1 MVVFQALTWESR
13 DTDDEHMISIF
24 GKTEDGK
31 SVCLTTAFTPYFF
44 VKLPE
49 NINTPKIRRIYEII
63 DQQCKD
69 SLVAYTVVKS
79 KDVWGFQNN
88 QEFPF
93 MKISFKHL
101 QARRLVDS
109 FLRKPLDRTP
119 ELFDIFGVRNVKV
132 YESNLDPVLRLMHRT
147 GIQSTGW
154 LDTGDKCI
162 RSHLANVDMDLF
174 SNDWTTLKP
183 VARDDIAP
191 FVVASVDIECYSK
204 SRKFPDANN
213 TDDVCF
219 QIAISLCKFGSD
231 EPYDKTCL
239 CYKKTDSNLE
249 GCNILSYPT
258 EKEMLEAF
266 QKYLHQKDVDIITG
280 WNIFGFDMEYIYK
293 RAQINRCH
301 YDFFNLGKLKDT
313 ESELTIKKLSS
324 SALGDN
330 LLKLLPMSGR
340 FIFDLFHEIKKG
352 YKLDS
357 YKLDNVSKLYLG
369 DQKID
374 MTPKEM
380 FFRYEEEDPVK
391 LREVAEYCIKDTL
404 LPHRLMKKLCT
415 LLNLVEMAK
424 ATWVPVPFLVER
436 GQQIK
441 VFSQL
446 TKKAR
451 ELGFMVPTIRYG
463 AIPEEPYEGA
473 TVLEAQKGA
482 YYTPITALD
491 FESLYPSIM
500 MAHNLCYSSYVM
512 DEKRY
517 GNVPGIT
524 YETFKIADRTYKFAQ
539 DVPSLLPAILLELK
553 QFRKQA
559 KKDMAAATG
568 FMKEVYNG
576 KQLAYKISMNS
587 VYGFTGAG
595 KGILPCVPIAS
606 TTTSKG
612 RAMIEETKN
621 YVEKHFPGSKVR
633 YGDSVTPDTPLLIRQ
648 NGEVKTTRIDSL
660 VDVYELRDDGKE
672 IAEIDAEVWTE
683 SGFTPIQQI
692 VRHKTTKN
700 IHRVL
705 THTGVVDVTEDHS
718 LLLKNK
724 EMIKPSE
731 VCLGTELLHGNSV
744 EAFGE
749 SDTSV
754 TPEEAK
760 VMGFFFGDGSCGHY
774 DGKYTWALN
783 NSNMKYLEE
792 MKSLCPFETRV
803 YDTIESS
810 GVYKL
815 NAVGD
820 VKSIST
826 KYRSLFYNQHKE
838 KVVPPCILGAPLSVV
853 KSFWEGYYM
862 ADGDKDVHGYTR
874 MDIKGKEGSM
884 GMYII
889 GRRLGYNVSVNTRSD
904 KPDVFRQT
912 WTTSSQRKNP
922 IAIKKLELVGETNG
936 YVYDLTTGSHHFHV
950 GPGELVVHN
959 TDSVM
964 VEFDVGDRKGE
975 EAIAY
980 SWEVG
985 ERAAEECS
993 ALFKKPNNLE
1003 LEKVYWPYFLYSK
1016 KRYAAKLWTKGKDDK
1031 MHMDYIDVKGLQLVR
1046 RDNTPHVR
1054 EVCKEL
1060 LDVVLTSSDPGPPKE
1075 LAKERAIELLSGDV
1089 PNEKL
1094 VLSQSLADTYK
1105 VAGKNVSVTSS
1116 ESVNINQSHVQ
1127 VVTKMRQRK
1136 PGSEPQSGDRVPYLL
1151 TKTENA
1157 KAKAYEKAEDPK
1169 YVEEHGVPVDYHY
1182 YFLNKFLN
1190 PVCDLLDPLYENVK
1204 EEIFG
1209 EIINQHKP
1217 PKPKREPALSTMKK
1231 DDLIAECKRRGLEET
1246 GTLVV
1251 LRARLKEARQGSV
1264 EDIFKN
1270 YELKQSKDES
1280 SREDY
1285 ADS

>member
-1 MVVFQALTWESR
+1 MYTQTKMVVFQALTWEAR
-13 DTDDEHMISIF
+13 DSEEGDEHLISIF

-31 SVCLTTAFTPYFF
+31 SVCVTTGFDPYFF
-44 VKLPE
+44 VKLPSG
-49 NINTPKIRRIYEII
+49 TS
-63 DQQCKD
+63 QQQVQLLYNQLNKLRPNHVTSY
-69 SLVAYTVVKS
+69 SLTEQ

-88 QEFPF
+88 EKFAF
-93 MKISFKHL
+93 MRLNFKTL
-101 QARRLVDS
+101 AARRKVNS
-109 FLRKPLDRTP
+109 
-119 ELFDIFGVRNVKV
+119 LFMYNDEFKKYHV
-132 YESNLDPVLRLMHRT
+132 YESNIDPVLRLMHRT
-147 GIQSTGW
+147 GIQSSGW
-154 LDTGDKCI
+154 IDTGSKCI
-162 RSHLANVDMDLF
+162 RSYLARTDIDLF
-174 SNDWTTLKP
+174 CNDWQTLTP
-183 VARDDIAP
+183 VDKNETEP
-191 FVVASVDIECYSK
+191 FVVASLDIESN
-204 SRKFPDANN
+204 SSTGKFPNALVSGDA
-213 TDDVCF
+213 CF
-219 QIAISLCKFGSD
+219 QIAISLCTFGSD

-239 CYKKTDSNLE
+239 CYKNTDPHLD
-249 GCNILSYPT
+249 GANIISFNT
-258 EKEMLEAF
+258 EREMLHAF
-266 QKYLHQKDVDIITG
+266 QKYLHEKNVDIITG
-280 WNIFGFDMEYIYK
+280 WNIFGFDMEYIYQ
-293 RAQINRCH
+293 RAQMVGCDPEF
-301 YDFFNLGKLKDT
+301 YELGRLKDH
-313 ESELTIKKLSS
+313 ECKMVYKKLSS

-330 LLKLLPMSGR
+330 ELKLLPMPGR
-340 FIFDLFHEIKKG
+340 FIFDLFHEVKKG

-374 MTPKEM
+374 MPPKEM
-380 FFRYEEEDPVK
+380 FARYKEEDPVK

-404 LPHRLMKKLCT
+404 LPHRLVKHLCT

-491 FESLYPSIM
+491 FEALYPSIM

-517 GNVPGIT
+517 GAVPGIT
-524 YETFKIADRTYKFAQ
+524 YETFNIGDRTYKFAQ
-539 DVPSLLPAILLELK
+539 DVPSLLPAILAELK

-559 KKDMAAATG
+559 KRDMANATG

-612 RAMIEETKN
+612 RSMIEETKN
-621 YVEKHFPGSKVR
+621 YVEANFPGAKVR
-633 YGDSVTPDTPLLIRQ
+633 YGDSVTPDTPLLIRV

-660 VDVYELRDDGKE
+660 VDLYEVRDDGKE

-683 SGFTPIQQI
+683 CGFTPIKQI

-705 THTGVVDVTEDHS
+705 THTGIVDVTEDHS

-731 VCLGTELLHGNSV
+731 VCLGTELLHGNSL

-749 SDTSV
+749 THTDV

-792 MKSLCPFETRV
+792 MSELCPFETRV
-803 YDTIESS
+803 YDTIQSS

-820 VKSIST
+820 VKSISVR
-826 KYRSLFYNQHKE
+826 YRSLFYNEHKE
-838 KVVPPCILGAPLSVV
+838 KVVPPCILGAPLHIVQ
-853 KSFWEGYYM
+853 SFWDGYYM

-884 GMYII
+884 GMYIL
-889 GRRLGYNVSVNTRSD
+889 GRRLGYNVSMNTRTD
-904 KPDVFRQT
+904 KPDIFRQT

-922 IAIKKLELVGETNG
+922 IAIKKLELLGETEG

-950 GPGELVVHN
+950 GPGDMVVHN

-1016 KRYAAKLWTKGKDDK
+1016 KRYAAKLWTKGKDGK
-1031 MHMDYIDVKGLQLVR
+1031 MHMDYIDIKGLQVVR

-1089 PNEKL
+1089 PNDKL
-1094 VLSQSLADTYK
+1094 VLSQSLSDTYK

-1127 VVTKMRQRK
+1127 VVNKMRQRK

-1151 TKTENA
+1151 TKTEDP
-1157 KAKAYEKAEDPK
+1157 KAKAFEKSEDPK
-1169 YVEEHGVPVDYHY
+1169 YVEENNIPVDYHY
-1182 YFLNKFLN
+1182 YFENKFLN
-1190 PVCDLLDPLYENVK
+1190 PVCDLLDPLYENTK
-1204 EEIFG
+1204 QEIFG
-1209 EIINQHKP
+1209 DIIAEHKP
-1217 PKPKREPALSTMKK
+1217 QKKKTGPALSTMKREQLIEECQK
-1231 DDLIAECKRRGLEET
+1231 NNLDDTGKVAELRDRIKAFRQRQNSVDDL
-1246 GTLVV
+1246 
-1251 LRARLKEARQGSV
+1251 
-1264 EDIFKN
+1264 FKN
-1270 YELKQSKDES
+1270 YEQSMSKDE
-1280 SREDY
+1280 
-1285 ADS
+1285 

>member
-1 MVVFQALTWESR
+1 MVLFQALTWEAR
-13 DTDDEHMISIF
+13 DTDEEHLISIF
-24 GKTEDGK
+24 GKAEGGK
-31 SVCLTTAFTPYFF
+31 SVCLTTSFTPYFF
-44 VKLPE
+44 IKLPR
-49 NINTPKIRRIYEII
+49 NIDTQKMQRIYNILDEG
-63 DQQCKD
+63 CRD
-69 SLVAYTVVKS
+69 SLIAYSVMKS

-88 QEFPF
+88 EEFTF
-93 MKISFKHL
+93 MKLNFKNL

-109 FLRKPLDRTP
+109 FLRRPLDRSP
-119 ELFDIFGVRNVKV
+119 DLFEIFGVRNVKV

-162 RSHLANVDMDLF
+162 RSHLAQVDIDLF
-174 SNDWTTLKP
+174 CNDWTTLRP
-183 VARDDIAP
+183 VVRDDIAP
-191 FVVASVDIECYSK
+191 FVVASVDIECNS
-204 SRKFPDANN
+204 STGKFPDANIPG
-213 TDDVCF
+213 DACF

-231 EPYDKTCL
+231 VPYDKTCL

-249 GCNILSYPT
+249 GCDIRSYAT
-258 EKEMLEAF
+258 EREMLEAF
-266 QKYLHQKDVDIITG
+266 QKYLHNKDVDIITG

-293 RAQINRCH
+293 RAQINQCH
-301 YDFFNLGKLKDT
+301 YDFYNLGKLKDT
-313 ESELTIKKLSS
+313 DSELVIKKLSS

-330 LLKLLPMSGR
+330 TLKLLPMSGR
-340 FIFDLFHEIKKG
+340 FIFDLFHEVKKG

-380 FFRYEEEDPVK
+380 FARYREEDPVK

-404 LPHRLMKKLCT
+404 LPHRLMKKLCI

-463 AIPEEPYEGA
+463 SLPEEPYEGA
-473 TVLEAQKGA
+473 TVLDAQKGA

-491 FESLYPSIM
+491 FEALYPSIM

-512 DEKRY
+512 DEKKY
-517 GNVPGIT
+517 GNVPGVT
-524 YETFKIADRTYKFAQ
+524 YETFNIGDRTYKFAQ
-539 DVPSLLPAILLELK
+539 DVPSLLPSILMELK

-559 KKDMAAATG
+559 KRDMASATG

-612 RAMIEETKN
+612 RSMIEDTKT
-621 YVEKHFPGSKVR
+621 YVEANFPGAKVR
-633 YGDSVTPDTPLLIRQ
+633 YGD
-648 NGEVKTTRIDSL
+648 
-660 VDVYELRDDGKE
+660 
-672 IAEIDAEVWTE
+672 
-683 SGFTPIQQI
+683 
-692 VRHKTTKN
+692 
-700 IHRVL
+700 
-705 THTGVVDVTEDHS
+705 
-718 LLLKNK
+718 
-724 EMIKPSE
+724 
-731 VCLGTELLHGNSV
+731 
-744 EAFGE
+744 
-749 SDTSV
+749 
-754 TPEEAK
+754 
-760 VMGFFFGDGSCGHY
+760 
-774 DGKYTWALN
+774 
-783 NSNMKYLEE
+783 
-792 MKSLCPFETRV
+792 
-803 YDTIESS
+803 
-810 GVYKL
+810 
-815 NAVGD
+815 
-820 VKSIST
+820 
-826 KYRSLFYNQHKE
+826 
-838 KVVPPCILGAPLSVV
+838 
-853 KSFWEGYYM
+853 
-862 ADGDKDVHGYTR
+862 
-874 MDIKGKEGSM
+874 
-884 GMYII
+884 
-889 GRRLGYNVSVNTRSD
+889 
-904 KPDVFRQT
+904 
-912 WTTSSQRKNP
+912 
-922 IAIKKLELVGETNG
+922 
-936 YVYDLTTGSHHFHV
+936 
-950 GPGELVVHN
+950 

-964 VEFDVGDRKGE
+964 VEFDVGDRTGE
-975 EAIAY
+975 DAVAY

-1046 RDNTPHVR
+1046 RDNTPHMR

-1060 LDVVLTSSDPGPPKE
+1060 LDVILTSSDPGPPKE
-1075 LAKERAIELLSGDV
+1075 LAKERAIELLSGDIS
-1089 PNEKL
+1089 NQKL
-1094 VLSQSLADTYK
+1094 ILSQGLSDSYK
-1105 VAGKNVSVTSS
+1105 VGGKSVSITSP

-1127 VVTKMRQRK
+1127 VVVKMRDRK
-1136 PGSEPQSGDRVPYLL
+1136 PGSEPQSGDRVPYIL
-1151 TKTENA
+1151 TKTENS
-1157 KAKAYEKAEDPK
+1157 KAKAFEKAEDPQ
-1169 YVEEHGVPVDYHY
+1169 YVEENGIPVDYHY

-1204 EEIFG
+1204 EDIFG

-1231 DDLIAECKRRGLEET
+1231 EELITECGRLGLEET
-1246 GTLVV
+1246 GTLVI
-1251 LRARLKEARQGSV
+1251 LRARLKEARIKKEESI
-1264 EDIFKN
+1264 EDLFKN
-1270 YELKQSKDES
+1270 YNPIDSKDEPI
-1280 SREDY
+1280 
-1285 ADS
+1285 

>member
-1 MVVFQALTWESR
+1 MVAFQALTWESR

-24 GKTEDGK
+24 GKTEEGK

-44 VKLPE
+44 IKLPP
-49 NINTPKIRRIYEII
+49 NIDTAKIRRIYNILDE
-63 DQQCKD
+63 QCKD
-69 SLVAYTVVKS
+69 SLVGYSVTKS

-88 QEFPF
+88 EEFPF
-93 MKISFKHL
+93 MKINFKNL
-101 QARRLVDS
+101 QARRLTDS
-109 FLRKPLDRTP
+109 FLRRPLDRTP
-119 ELFDIFGVRNVKV
+119 ELFNIFGVRNVKV

-154 LDTGDKCI
+154 LETGDKCI

-174 SNDWTTLKP
+174 CNDWTTLKP
-183 VARDDIAP
+183 VARDDVAP
-191 FVVASVDIECYSK
+191 FVVASVDIECNS
-204 SRKFPDANN
+204 STGKFPDANIPG
-213 TDDVCF
+213 DACF

-239 CYKKTDSNLE
+239 CYKQTDPNLE
-249 GCNILSYPT
+249 GSNILSFST

-266 QKYLHQKDVDIITG
+266 HKYLHKKDVDVITG

-293 RAQINRCH
+293 RAQINGCH
-301 YDFFNLGKLKDT
+301 YSFFNLGKLKDT
-313 ESELTIKKLSS
+313 ESELVIKKLSS

-340 FIFDLFHEIKKG
+340 FIFDMFHEIKKG

-374 MTPKEM
+374 MAPKEM
-380 FFRYEEEDPVK
+380 FARYREEDPVK

-404 LPHRLMKKLCT
+404 LPHKLMKKLCT

-424 ATWVPVPFLVER
+424 ATWVPANFLVER

-473 TVLEAQKGA
+473 TVLDAQKGA

-491 FESLYPSIM
+491 FEALYPSIM

-512 DEKRY
+512 DEKKY

-524 YETFKIADRTYKFAQ
+524 YETFRVADRTYKFAQ
-539 DVPSLLPAILLELK
+539 DVPSLLPSILLELK

-559 KKDMAAATG
+559 KRDMANATG

-606 TTTSKG
+606 TTTCKG
-612 RAMIEETKN
+612 RSMIEETKN
-621 YVEKHFPGSKVR
+621 YVEANFPGAKVR
-633 YGDSVTPDTPLLIRQ
+633 YGD
-648 NGEVKTTRIDSL
+648 
-660 VDVYELRDDGKE
+660 
-672 IAEIDAEVWTE
+672 
-683 SGFTPIQQI
+683 
-692 VRHKTTKN
+692 
-700 IHRVL
+700 
-705 THTGVVDVTEDHS
+705 
-718 LLLKNK
+718 
-724 EMIKPSE
+724 
-731 VCLGTELLHGNSV
+731 
-744 EAFGE
+744 
-749 SDTSV
+749 
-754 TPEEAK
+754 
-760 VMGFFFGDGSCGHY
+760 
-774 DGKYTWALN
+774 
-783 NSNMKYLEE
+783 
-792 MKSLCPFETRV
+792 
-803 YDTIESS
+803 
-810 GVYKL
+810 
-815 NAVGD
+815 
-820 VKSIST
+820 
-826 KYRSLFYNQHKE
+826 
-838 KVVPPCILGAPLSVV
+838 
-853 KSFWEGYYM
+853 
-862 ADGDKDVHGYTR
+862 
-874 MDIKGKEGSM
+874 
-884 GMYII
+884 
-889 GRRLGYNVSVNTRSD
+889 
-904 KPDVFRQT
+904 
-912 WTTSSQRKNP
+912 
-922 IAIKKLELVGETNG
+922 
-936 YVYDLTTGSHHFHV
+936 
-950 GPGELVVHN
+950 

-964 VEFDVGDRKGE
+964 VEFDVGDRTGE
-975 EAIAY
+975 DAIAY

-1016 KRYAAKLWTKGKDDK
+1016 KRYAAKLWTTGKDDK
-1031 MHMDYIDVKGLQLVR
+1031 MHMDYIDIKGLQVVR

-1094 VLSQSLADTYK
+1094 ILSQGLSDTYK
-1105 VAGKNVSVTSS
+1105 VGGKNVSVTSS

-1151 TKTENA
+1151 TKTENP

-1169 YVEEHGVPVDYHY
+1169 YVEEHGVHVDYHY
-1182 YFLNKFLN
+1182 YFVNKFLN

-1217 PKPKREPALSTMKK
+1217 VKPPKLPSLSGMKK
-1231 DDLIAECKRRGLEET
+1231 DELIAECKRLGLEEV
-1246 GTLVV
+1246 GTLPI
-1251 LRARLKEARQGSV
+1251 LRGRLKDARMKKEESV
-1264 EDIFKN
+1264 EDLFKN
-1270 YELKQSKDES
+1270 YELTQSKNEPQ
-1280 SREDY
+1280 
-1285 ADS
+1285 

>member
-1 MVVFQALTWESR
+1 MVLFQALTWEAR
-13 DTDDEHMISIF
+13 DTEEEHLISIF
-24 GKTEDGK
+24 GKAEDGK
-31 SVCLTTAFTPYFF
+31 SVCLTTSFTPYFF
-44 VKLPE
+44 IKLPR
-49 NINTPKIRRIYEII
+49 NIGTQKIQRIYNIL
-63 DQQCKD
+63 DDGCKD
-69 SLVAYTVVKS
+69 SLIAYSVMKS

-88 QEFPF
+88 EEFTF
-93 MKISFKHL
+93 MKINCKNL

-109 FLRKPLDRTP
+109 FLRRPLDRTP
-119 ELFDIFGVRNVKV
+119 ELFEIFGVRNVKV
-132 YESNLDPVLRLMHRT
+132 YEANLDPVLRLMHRT

-162 RSHLANVDMDLF
+162 RSHLAHVDIDLF
-174 SNDWTTLKP
+174 CNDWTTLKP

-191 FVVASVDIECYSK
+191 FVVASVDIECNS
-204 SRKFPDANN
+204 STGKFPDANIPG
-213 TDDVCF
+213 DACF

-231 EPYDKTCL
+231 VPYDKTCL

-249 GCNILSYPT
+249 GCDIRSYVT
-258 EKEMLEAF
+258 EREMIEAF
-266 QKYLHQKDVDIITG
+266 QKYLHKKDVDIITG

-301 YDFFNLGKLKDT
+301 YDFYNLGKLKDT
-313 ESELTIKKLSS
+313 ESELVIKKLSS

-330 LLKLLPMSGR
+330 TLKLLPMSGR
-340 FIFDLFHEIKKG
+340 FIFDLFHEVKKG

-374 MTPKEM
+374 MAPKEM
-380 FFRYEEEDPVK
+380 FARYKEEDPVK

-404 LPHRLMKKLCT
+404 LPHRLMKKLCI

-463 AIPEEPYEGA
+463 SLPEEPYEGA

-491 FESLYPSIM
+491 FEALYPSIM

-512 DEKRY
+512 DEKKY
-517 GNVPGIT
+517 GNIPGVT
-524 YETFKIADRTYKFAQ
+524 YETFNIGDRTYKFAQ
-539 DVPSLLPAILLELK
+539 DVPSLLPSILMELK

-559 KKDMAAATG
+559 KRDMASATG

-612 RAMIEETKN
+612 RSMIEDTKT
-621 YVEKHFPGSKVR
+621 YVEANFPGAKVR
-633 YGDSVTPDTPLLIRQ
+633 YGD
-648 NGEVKTTRIDSL
+648 
-660 VDVYELRDDGKE
+660 
-672 IAEIDAEVWTE
+672 
-683 SGFTPIQQI
+683 
-692 VRHKTTKN
+692 
-700 IHRVL
+700 
-705 THTGVVDVTEDHS
+705 
-718 LLLKNK
+718 
-724 EMIKPSE
+724 
-731 VCLGTELLHGNSV
+731 
-744 EAFGE
+744 
-749 SDTSV
+749 
-754 TPEEAK
+754 
-760 VMGFFFGDGSCGHY
+760 
-774 DGKYTWALN
+774 
-783 NSNMKYLEE
+783 
-792 MKSLCPFETRV
+792 
-803 YDTIESS
+803 
-810 GVYKL
+810 
-815 NAVGD
+815 
-820 VKSIST
+820 
-826 KYRSLFYNQHKE
+826 
-838 KVVPPCILGAPLSVV
+838 
-853 KSFWEGYYM
+853 
-862 ADGDKDVHGYTR
+862 
-874 MDIKGKEGSM
+874 
-884 GMYII
+884 
-889 GRRLGYNVSVNTRSD
+889 
-904 KPDVFRQT
+904 
-912 WTTSSQRKNP
+912 
-922 IAIKKLELVGETNG
+922 
-936 YVYDLTTGSHHFHV
+936 
-950 GPGELVVHN
+950 

-964 VEFDVGDRKGE
+964 VEFDVGGRTGE
-975 EAIAY
+975 EAVAY

-1046 RDNTPHVR
+1046 RDNTPHMR

-1060 LDVVLTSSDPGPPKE
+1060 LDVILTSSDPGPPKE
-1075 LAKERAIELLSGDV
+1075 LAKERAIELLSGDI
-1089 PNEKL
+1089 PNGKL
-1094 VLSQSLADTYK
+1094 ILSQGLSDSYK
-1105 VAGKNVSVTSS
+1105 VGGKAVSITSP

-1127 VVTKMRQRK
+1127 VVTKMRERK
-1136 PGSEPQSGDRVPYLL
+1136 PGSEPQSGDRVPYIL
-1151 TKTENA
+1151 TKTGDP
-1157 KAKAYEKAEDPK
+1157 KAKAFEKAEDPK
-1169 YVEEHGVPVDYHY
+1169 YVEDNKIPVDYHY

-1204 EEIFG
+1204 EDIFG

-1217 PKPKREPALSTMKK
+1217 PKPIREPALSTMKK
-1231 DDLIAECKRRGLEET
+1231 DDLVSECKRLGLEET
-1246 GTLVV
+1246 GTLVI
-1251 LRARLKEARQGSV
+1251 LRARLKDARMKKQDSV
-1264 EDIFKN
+1264 EDLFKN
-1270 YELKQSKDES
+1270 YALTQSKDEPV
-1280 SREDY
+1280 
-1285 ADS
+1285 